1 MIPQRIPSLKL
12 TATAAKVAKGPENGW
27 LEDNY
32 VPFGTYFQ
40 GPNCLGLGRVSI
52 INHFHGVGL
61 GAPSWDLKASTGRS
75 AAHGYPAPLAKLV
88 SPKRHLKLINSQPQP
103 PPTTPTL
110 PPTKNNKNL
119 PTNNPTL
126 YAKIKKKNSFTSCVP
141 IFAVRYWAP
150 PKCSIP
156 WGSEGWLIGGTQDL
170 SMATILDLL
179 IYR

>member
-126 YAKIKKKNSFTSCVP
+126 YAKIKKK
-141 IFAVRYWAP
+141 
-150 PKCSIP
+150 KQLHQLCSHLRC
-156 WGSEGWLIGGTQDL
+156 SVL
-170 SMATILDLL
+170 SSSQVQHTLGE
-179 IYR
+179 